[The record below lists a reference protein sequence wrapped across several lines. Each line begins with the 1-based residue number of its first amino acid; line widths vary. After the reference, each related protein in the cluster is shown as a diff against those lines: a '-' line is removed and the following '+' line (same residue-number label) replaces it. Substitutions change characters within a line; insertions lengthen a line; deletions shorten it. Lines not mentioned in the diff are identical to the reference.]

1 MKKTEKTEE
10 ILKEFYKKKRTQNK
24 LEYEIE
30 ILRKSN
36 QEMKEVL
43 EREFKSDLIIAR
55 INKNENI
62 MVEKQ
67 LKVNELRSQI
77 AATEFIIDSLSDE
90 ERAIIEMRYKY
101 KRDYQTIVDDLNL
114 SKSTIARRI
123 SNIVDILEDELEI

>member
-1 MKKTEKTEE
+1 MKKIEKTEE

-30 ILRKSN
+30 ILRNSN

-62 MVEKQ
+62 IVEKQ

-101 KRDYQTIVDDLNL
+101 KRDYQRIVDDLNL

-123 SNIVDILEDELEI
+123 NCIVSLLEDELEM